1 MTAGPP
7 RLHVVVGPGGV
18 GPWHDVV
25 ATVAALVGLDPV
37 VEPLPARANGEDWA
51 QRVLAAAAGMD
62 GAVLVLP
69 HAVPDTETG
78 TTVRRVLVPF
88 DRSEAELTVLRPL
101 IGRALEQELAVQQVH
116 VLSDQSRPAMW
127 EGAGHHAQVWHNELR
142 RSYQVGLANLR
153 VRSGRPGT
161 VLRSLAADADLIV
174 ACWNGQATATRAEVL
189 REILSGAPP
198 PLLLIRAPSSHS
210 GAGRG

>member
-1 MTAGPP
+1 VTAGQPP

-18 GPWHDVV
+18 GRWHDVV
-25 ATVAALVGLDPV
+25 SKAAALVGLDPV
-37 VEPLPARANGEDWA
+37 VEPLPARANGGDWA

-69 HAVPDTETG
+69 HAVPPTETG

-88 DRSEAELTVLRPL
+88 DRSEAELPVLRPL
-101 IGRALEQELAVQQVH
+101 IRRALEQELAVQQIH
-116 VLSDQSRPAMW
+116 
-127 EGAGHHAQVWHNELR
+127 ELR
-142 RSYQVGLANLR
+142 RSYQVGTANLR

-174 ACWNGQATATRAEVL
+174 ACWNGRAAATRAEVL
-189 REILSGAPP
+189 REILSGAPS
-198 PLLLIRAPSSHS
+198 PLLLIRTSSARS
-210 GAGRG
+210 GAGHG